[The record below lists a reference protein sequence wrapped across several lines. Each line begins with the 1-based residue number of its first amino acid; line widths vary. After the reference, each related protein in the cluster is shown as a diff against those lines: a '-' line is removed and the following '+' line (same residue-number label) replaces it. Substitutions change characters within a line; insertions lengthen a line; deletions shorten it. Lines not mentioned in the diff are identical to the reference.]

1 MVIIPNYGVK
11 QVYKLEIWIDIISH
25 HNSQLLSPVF
35 FSMSLFLFL
44 SILFSF
50 LFFVLHFF
58 FLLWYQCYKIYISFM
73 LWYQCYKIYISF
85 MLWFWWFKC
94 SHKDCLVFL
103 FFFLHIFFI
112 DVNVSR
118 VIFLSCCDFDE
129 SNVHNIKIVSSSLLY
144 KKSSFLL

>member
-1 MVIIPNYGVK
+1 LDWHNFTSQFTTLIPRFFF
-11 QVYKLEIWIDIISH
+11 LCHSFFFF
-25 HNSQLLSPVF
+25 LFCLVF
-35 FSMSLFLFL
+35 YSLFF
-44 SILFSF
+44 I
-50 LFFVLHFF
+50 F